1 MGYTLTLEVPED
13 VYEPLAKA
21 AEQSGQKLEALAVE
35 WLVLGMHTVIHDPLE
50 EFIGSF
56 TSDLPDWT
64 EKHDEYLGQIL
75 MHSDEASTV
84 RA

>member
-35 WLVLGMHTVIHDPLE
+35 WLLLGMHTVVHDPLE
-50 EFIGSF
+50 EFIGAF
-56 TSDLPDWT
+56 ASDLPDWT
-64 EKHDEYLGQIL
+64 EKHDEYLGQTL
-75 MHSDEASTV
+75 MQAGEAGAV
-84 RA
+84 RG